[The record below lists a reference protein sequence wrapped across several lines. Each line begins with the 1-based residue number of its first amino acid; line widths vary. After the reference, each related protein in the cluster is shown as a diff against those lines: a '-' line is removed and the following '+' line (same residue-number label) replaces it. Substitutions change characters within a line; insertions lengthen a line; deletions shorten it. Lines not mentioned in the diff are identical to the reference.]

1 MDGSNERSVGWDG
14 KEGTTRLAGDHF
26 APLIAFRG
34 NQTKSGF
41 GLLFS

>member
-1 MDGSNERSVGWDG
+1 MDGSNERSVGWVGRDA
-14 KEGTTRLAGDHF
+14 KAGDHF